1 MWKEGD
7 QYWSLW
13 MRGRNGE
20 YFTQFEGIVWC
31 VDGDIVRLIGGG
43 WRLLEEVAFS
53 SRRAAEEYIARQPA
67 RPVTNAPTSAV
78 RARDWLTSTPVASPH
93 TSPHVP
99 PPANR
104 DSHSAAI
111 SAAARASRSVI
122 R

>member
-93 TSPHVP
+93 TSPHVLP
-99 PPANR
+99 PPPIETATPPPSR
-104 DSHSAAI
+104 QL
-111 SAAARASRSVI
+111 RAPAGA
-122 R
+122 